1 MPLCICHHAVVIIGL
16 LLLDLLQFSAVVVQT
31 SQNVAS
37 FGPEIEELVF
47 VDHVYVDLLGDL
59 HDCFDDLLAVKL
71 RRICQGI
78 AQLGS
83 LSVRAFQIVNSTK
96 RALQFPIVLQDS
108 ILISHRIHLH
118 VPELGRHY
126 IHIINRCRHIFSFNV
141 EVHNLIV
148 SRLDFFY
155 FSSKA

>member
-1 MPLCICHHAVVIIGL
+1 M
-16 LLLDLLQFSAVVVQT
+16 
-31 SQNVAS
+31 
-37 FGPEIEELVF
+37 
-47 VDHVYVDLLGDL
+47 DHVDLDFLGDL
-59 HDCFDDLLAVKL
+59 QDGFEDLLAVEL
-71 RRICQGI
+71 SRIREGI
-78 AQLGS
+78 AQLVS
-83 LSVRAFQIVNSTK
+83 LSVRAFQIVYSTK

-126 IHIINRCRHIFSFNV
+126 IHIINRCRHIFSFYV

-148 SRLDFFY
+148 SRLNFFY